1 MSTTTVSRR
10 GPAPVPDLATGLD
23 DIARSLRELRSWG
36 ANPSF
41 TVLVRQVAAV
51 RRSRGVPAA
60 EATPGRVTVYDC
72 FRDGRSR
79 IDIDLVVDIVAAL
92 GAGRAEQVLWRQAV
106 RAVMSPSAGVAIA
119 PVRDRP
125 HAPVGFVG
133 RAAELAEVAAACD
146 ARPAAVVVEGMPG
159 IGKSTLALQAAHQ
172 LVRDD
177 PSRHLLQV
185 DLRGFSADVPS
196 VPSAA
201 VADAVLRLVR
211 PRGGASADVESRW
224 REYRALLREHA
235 VVLVLDDAA
244 TAEQVLPLL
253 APPGSPST
261 VLITSRT
268 HLELGP
274 TTRGVV
280 LFEMDRQDARRLLG
294 VQPAGETSE
303 PEQLAADDL
312 CAAVGHLPLALNLLS
327 RQIATRPG
335 WTLQDHLV
343 AHRTRTELLQLDESV
358 VTAVTMSWEALSAPD
373 QEVLIS
379 LSSHPGHDA
388 DLGAVVAL
396 TGPQAGAQQVVE
408 SLHRLTRAHLVRC
421 ATPGRWEVHDAI
433 RTFVRRQALTLRP
446 PSQLETSMTRLLEHY
461 LTLAVAAVGALIP
474 MAYGDW
480 PWVDRQSVQQ
490 MEEDHAREVLTA
502 ERANL
507 LGCAAWAAHHGQHS
521 FAIRVAAVLAHYLW
535 QRGETDGTVAVHR
548 AARGAAVELG
558 DVEAEALAE
567 RNLGSTF
574 VRVGRFAQAEPR
586 LERALVLYR
595 ELDHRA
601 GQISTL
607 NAIGFLA
614 SSTGDQERSV
624 RIFTELLERL
634 GGPEAAGER
643 WAVASANLA
652 VALQRTE
659 RHQESLALLRE
670 VAAVSSR
677 QGWRGREQWASSN
690 LAQVLV
696 EAGEPA
702 AALPMARRAVELA
715 SSADDQ
721 VGMGYALVSLA
732 AAQIG
737 VGEHA
742 GAEQSVAHA
751 RATSA
756 ELDAPD
762 LEAAVLSSLGD
773 VRRATGQRVEAESA
787 YRKALGVATAVGE
800 AAEMER
806 ATAGL
811 AALRPD

>member
-1 MSTTTVSRR
+1 MSTTTGSRR
-10 GPAPVPDLATGLD
+10 GPAPAPHLATGLD

-51 RRSRGVPAA
+51 RRARGVPEA

-92 GAGRAEQVLWRQAV
+92 GVGRAEQVLWRQSV
-106 RAVMSPSAGVAIA
+106 RAVMSPSAGIAIA

-125 HAPVGFVG
+125 RSPDGFVG
-133 RAAELAEVAAACD
+133 RVAELAEVAAACAD
-146 ARPAAVVVEGMPG
+146 RPAAVVVEGMPG
-159 IGKSTLALQAAHQ
+159 IGKSTLALQAAHE
-172 LVRDD
+172 LVRVDR
-177 PSRHLLQV
+177 SRHLLQV
-185 DLRGFSADVPS
+185 DLRGFTADVPS

-201 VADAVLRLVR
+201 VADAVLRLVSA
-211 PRGGASADVESRW
+211 RGGAPADVESRW
-224 REYRALLREHA
+224 REYRALLRERA

-274 TTRGVV
+274 TARAVV
-280 LFEMDRQDARRLLG
+280 LAEMDRQDARQLLG
-294 VQPAGETSE
+294 VHSAGEE
-303 PEQLAADDL
+303 PEQQAADDL

-327 RQIATRPG
+327 RQIAARPG
-335 WTLQDHLV
+335 WTLQDHVV
-343 AHRTRTELLQLDESV
+343 AHRNRTELLQLDESV
-358 VTAVTMSWEALSAPD
+358 VAAVTMSWEALHVAD

-388 DLGAVVAL
+388 DLDAIVVM
-396 TGPQAGAQQVVE
+396 TGPQAGAHQVLK
-408 SLHRLTRAHLVRC
+408 SLQRLTDAHLARC
-421 ATPGRWEVHDAI
+421 ATPGRWQVHDAI

-446 PSQLETSMTRLLEHY
+446 PSQLENAMARLLEHY

-480 PWVDRQSVQQ
+480 PWVDRQSIRR
-490 MEEDHAREVLTA
+490 MDEEHARDVLAA

-507 LGCAAWAAHHGQHS
+507 LGCAAWAADHGQHS
-521 FAIRVAAVLAHYLW
+521 FATRVAAVLAHHLW

-548 AARGAAVELG
+548 AARRSAVELG

-586 LERALVLYR
+586 LERALALYR
-595 ELDHRA
+595 ELDHQA

-607 NAIGFLA
+607 NAIGYLA

-634 GGPEAAGER
+634 GGPHVAGER
-643 WAVASANLA
+643 WAVTTANLA
-652 VALQRTE
+652 VALQRTA
-659 RHQESLALLRE
+659 RPQESVALLRE
-670 VAAVSSR
+670 VAEVSGK
-677 QGWRGREQWASSN
+677 QGWRGREQWACSN

-696 EAGEPA
+696 EVGEPA
-702 AALPMARRAVELA
+702 AALPVARRALEL
-715 SSADDQ
+715 SSAADDQ

-742 GAEQSVAHA
+742 DAEQSVTDA
-751 RATSA
+751 RARSA
-756 ELDAPD
+756 GLDAPD

-773 VRRATGQRVEAESA
+773 VRRATGQRAEAEAA
-787 YRKALGVATAVGE
+787 YREALGVATAVGE
-800 AAEMER
+800 AAEIER

-811 AALRPD
+811 AALGPD